1 MPGNGLGGGMF
12 EDRTVMSE
20 EGNTGCK
27 DARTSWCMTQIQ
39 ILVCAM
45 ETTEQQALC
54 RGIGGDF

>member
-1 MPGNGLGGGMF
+1 MF
-12 EDRTVMSE
+12 EDRTVLSE

-27 DARTSWCMTQIQ
+27 DARTSWCLTQIQ

-54 RGIGGDF
+54 RGMGGDF